1 MNSYKVFISGD
12 AAGTFDIYYDSVSVG
27 TQLAT
32 GVSRT
37 SLLAGYDVSNVPYT
51 ATSII
56 VYNSDTE
63 CGNYVTYLIKPPTP
77 TPTVTPTP
85 TPTPT
90 VVVDCTLSGGSV
102 IEPTPLPT
110 STPTVTP
117 TPTSTPT
124 VTPTPTP
131 TSYTIDFKLKGKN
144 ATLNSVNIYYK
155 INAGSWTLYSG
166 SPYGITTTAT
176 TAGAGISI
184 TAGDEISLGV
194 ERSDVNDAVFNVA
207 TTNNTV
213 YTGYCGQLTPYV
225 TTPGGSGSYF
235 INVDVTTGGAV
246 EIC

>member
-12 AAGTFDIYYDSVSVG
+12 AAGNFDIYYDSISVG

-32 GVSRT
+32 GITRT
-37 SLLAGYDVSNVPYT
+37 VLLAGYTITTVPDT

-56 VYNSDTE
+56 VVNSDTE
-63 CGNYVTYLIKPPTP
+63 CGNSVVYPIKPITP
-77 TPTVTPTP
+77 TATPTPTP

-90 VVVDCTLSGGSV
+90 VAVDCTLSGGSV
-102 IEPTPLPT
+102 IEPTPTPT
-110 STPTVTP
+110 PTPTVTP
-117 TPTSTPT
+117 TPTNTPT

-131 TSYTIDFKLKGKN
+131 STYAIGFKLKGKN

-155 INAGSWTLYSG
+155 INAGSWVLYSG
-166 SPYGITTTAT
+166 SPYGLTTTAT

-184 TAGDEISLGV
+184 TEGAQLSLAV
-194 ERSDVNDAVFNVA
+194 ERSDSNDAVFSVA
-207 TTNNTV
+207 TTDNAV

-225 TTPGGSGSYF
+225 TTPGGSGAYF
-235 INVDVTTGGAV
+235 INVDVTAGGSV

>member
-12 AAGTFDIYYDSVSVG
+12 AAGNFDIYYDSISVG

-32 GVSRT
+32 GISRT
-37 SLLAGYDVSNVPYT
+37 ILLAGYTVTTVPDT

-56 VYNSDTE
+56 VVNSDTE
-63 CGNYVTYLIKPPTP
+63 CGNSVIYPIKPITP

-90 VVVDCTLSGGSV
+90 VALDCTLSGGSV

-110 STPTVTP
+110 TTATPIPLTVTP
-117 TPTSTPT
+117 IPP
-124 VTPTPTP
+124 TPTPTP
-131 TSYTIDFKLKGKN
+131 ATYTIDFKLKGKN

-176 TAGAGISI
+176 TAGAGLSI
-184 TAGDEISLGV
+184 TAGDQITLGV
-194 ERSDVNDAVFNVA
+194 VRSDVNDAVFNVA
-207 TTNNTV
+207 TTNNAV
-213 YTGYCGQLTPYV
+213 YLGYCGQLTPYV
-225 TTPGGSGSYF
+225 TTPGGSGIYY
-235 INVDVTTGGAV
+235 INVDVTSGGSV